1 LFACLALYVSG
12 LALITAGNILGPER
26 WWWSSLNLYL
36 PQCIWALPGLALLA
50 VSLRYA
56 RSRAWLFLLPLLW
69 VAGPLM
75 GFCWPRSQPSI
86 DPAAGARLRV
96 MTYNI
101 KWAQRDLDAI
111 MEEIAAEKPD
121 LLLLQ
126 DTGQAM
132 EQGLAKLLS
141 GWHLRTYGQYVIASH
156 LPLSGAEVRW
166 ISFPG
171 GKHTCLRCRLQIGKR
186 AVTLYDVHL
195 ITPRA
200 GLQAIKHMENES
212 LEEMQQNTSARLCQI
227 GTLADYIHKEQG
239 PILLAG
245 DLNAPIQSLVCRS
258 LLDARLTDA
267 FAVAGRG
274 YGYTYGHFLRPH
286 ISFLRLDHIFTSRH
300 WQVLH
305 CWTGGAA
312 GSDHRPVI
320 ADLFLSE
327 TG

>member
-1 LFACLALYVSG
+1 LFVSLALYVTG
-12 LALITAGNILGPER
+12 LTLITMGNALGPER

-56 RSRAWLFLLPLLW
+56 RSLAWLFLLPLLW

-75 GFCWPRSQPSI
+75 GFCWSRSQPAV
-86 DPAAGARLRV
+86 DPATGTSLRV

-101 KWAQRDLDAI
+101 KWAQRDLDAV
-111 MEEIAAEKPD
+111 MEAITDEKPD

-141 GWHLRTYGQYVIASH
+141 GWHLCAAGQYVIASH
-156 LPLSGAEVRW
+156 LPLSGADVRW

-171 GKHTCLRCRLQIGKR
+171 AKHTCLRCRLQIGR
-186 AVTLYDVHL
+186 RTVTLYDVHL
-195 ITPRA
+195 ITPRE
-200 GLQAIKHMENES
+200 GLQALKQMEDES
-212 LEEMQQNTSARLCQI
+212 IEEMQKNTSARLCQA
-227 GTLADYIHKEQG
+227 GALVDYIRKEPG
-239 PILLAG
+239 LILLAG
-245 DLNAPIQSLVCRS
+245 DLNAPLQSLVCRS
-258 LLDARLTDA
+258 LQDERLTDA
-267 FAVAGRG
+267 FAAAGRG

-286 ISFLRLDHIFTSRH
+286 ISFLRLDHIFASRH
-300 WQVLH
+300 WQVLR
-305 CWTGGAA
+305 CWTGESA

-320 ADLFLSE
+320 ADLFLPES
-327 TG
+327 G